1 MNKVASILD
10 LQTIETYVKN
20 ANYIKAKEVEVS
32 YLPQSKSYLKIISI
46 SYLGKFTNTSI
57 TSEVVQEIIKKIYIF
72 NNITLA
78 SKSHVIKVSPKL
90 DISII

>member
-20 ANYIKAKEVEVS
+20 TNYIKAKEVEDS
-32 YLPQSKSYLKIISI
+32 YLPQSKLYLKIIGI
-46 SYLGKFTNTSI
+46 SYSGKFTNTSI
-57 TSEVVQEIIKKIYIF
+57 TSEVVQEIIKKNYIF

-90 DISII
+90 GISII